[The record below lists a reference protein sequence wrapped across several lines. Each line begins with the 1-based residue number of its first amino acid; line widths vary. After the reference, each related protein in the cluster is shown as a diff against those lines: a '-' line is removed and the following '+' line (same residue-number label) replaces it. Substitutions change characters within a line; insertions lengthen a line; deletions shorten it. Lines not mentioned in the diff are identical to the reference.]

1 MGRILTPIG
10 LFKEMGTQE
19 IPNSPASDQII
30 VNSPTVNSTI
40 VNSTTVNLTT
50 MRSEAQRL
58 STFTSWPHNDKVEAR
73 KIAKAGF
80 FHTGI
85 DSEVK
90 CLWCETVLNEWEYGD
105 QVMARHRSANP
116 DCPFIRNISD
126 NVPLLAN
133 SNNESQQLNSS
144 GPNPSSQIQGII
156 QDRESQD
163 DVDTP
168 MEPENNDNDDET

>member
-1 MGRILTPIG
+1 MG
-10 LFKEMGTQE
+10 
-19 IPNSPASDQII
+19 
-30 VNSPTVNSTI
+30 
-40 VNSTTVNLTT
+40 
-50 MRSEAQRL
+50 
-58 STFTSWPHNDKVEAR
+58 PHNDKVEAQ

-90 CLWCETVLNEWEYGD
+90 CLWCGTVLNEWEYGD

-133 SNNESQQLNSS
+133 ASNNESQLLNPS
-144 GPNPSSQIQGII
+144 GSNPSSQM
-156 QDRESQD
+156 QDGESQD

-168 MEPENNDNDDET
+168 MEPENNNDVDETI